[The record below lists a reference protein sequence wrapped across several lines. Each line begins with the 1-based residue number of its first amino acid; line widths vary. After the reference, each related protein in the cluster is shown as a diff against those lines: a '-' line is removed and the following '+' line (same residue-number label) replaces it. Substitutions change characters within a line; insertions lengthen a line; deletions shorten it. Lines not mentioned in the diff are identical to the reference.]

1 MNLLATKKGRLV
13 TFGGLYLS
21 EGLPAGL
28 LMMAIATEIQRRGMG
43 TAALGVFVTMLAL
56 PWTVKFMM
64 GPFVDNLH
72 IKRFGARKQ
81 WIVASQF
88 IMLFAMAAAMFCMPA
103 EVNVDKIEG
112 SGVIGTIKALSASGI
127 GLFAVLL
134 LIHNS
139 LAATQDVAIDALA
152 CQVLKPEERGFANGV
167 MFSSTHAGYA
177 IGGSGVLLMKGM
189 FGDNFQAASVVILVL
204 MAMILTSVVLFVT
217 EKSAAQQMEDGEIA
231 APKPGEHGFARVG
244 DQLVDYFMTIFRS
257 VICTRNGILTLLL
270 AITPIGALALSMLLS
285 ALIAPRLGMTDKE
298 LSVLNLATSLVWIA
312 FCLLGGWL
320 SDKYNRRLLFAI
332 GATCTIIPS
341 LWMAYQFKQAGWAT
355 PPDAAADGSWPR
367 EEGLM
372 VAWWIATGTFSI
384 FSGFSYGIKS
394 AFYMDLVN
402 PKIAAT
408 QFTALMALTNLTN
421 NYSKVWQGQAIDADG
436 WKWPMWKLLYVDCA
450 IGLLFLVI
458 LFFIRPESE
467 GAKAAGPMDE

>member
-1 MNLLATKKGRLV
+1 MNLLATKKGRLI

-56 PWTVKFMM
+56 PWTVKFLM

-72 IKRFGARKQ
+72 FKRFGARKQ
-81 WIVASQF
+81 WIVMAQF
-88 IMLFAMAAAMFCMPA
+88 IMLGAMAAAMLYMPDS
-103 EVNVDKIEG
+103 VSVDKIEG
-112 SGVIGTIKALSASGI
+112 SGVIGTIQALSASGI
-127 GLFAVLL
+127 GMFAVLL

-152 CQVLKPEERGFANGV
+152 CQVLKPDERGIANGI

-177 IGGSGVLLMKGM
+177 IGGSGVLLMKSW
-189 FGDNFQAASVVILVL
+189 FGNFEAASVVIIIL
-204 MAMILTSVVLFVT
+204 MAMILTCVILFVV
-217 EKSAAQQMEDGEIA
+217 EKTAAQQMADGEIP
-231 APKPGEHGFARVG
+231 APKPGDHGLKIVA
-244 DQLVDYFMTIFRS
+244 DQLVDYFKTIWCS
-257 VICTRNGILTLLL
+257 VILSRNGLLTLIL
-270 AITPIGALALSMLLS
+270 ALTPIGALALSMLLS
-285 ALIAPRLGMTDKE
+285 ALIAPRLGMTDNE
-298 LSVLNLATSLVWIA
+298 LSVLNLCTSLVWIA
-312 FCLLGGWL
+312 LCLLGGWL
-320 SDKYNRRLLFAI
+320 SDKYNRKVLFGISA
-332 GATCTIIPS
+332 ACTIFPS
-341 LWMAYQFKQAGWAT
+341 LWMAWQFKQAGWAT

-367 EEGLM
+367 EESLI
-372 VAWWIATGTFSI
+372 VAWWIATASFSI

-394 AFYMDLVN
+394 AFYMDIVN

-450 IGLLFLVI
+450 IGLMFLVI
-458 LFFIRPESE
+458 LYFIRPESD
-467 GAKAAGPMDE
+467 KSLKAGPVDS

>member
-1 MNLLATKKGRLV
+1 MNLLATKKGRLI

-56 PWTVKFMM
+56 PWTVKFLM

-72 IKRFGARKQ
+72 FKRFGARKQ
-81 WIVASQF
+81 WIVMAQF
-88 IMLFAMAAAMFCMPA
+88 IMLAAIAAAMLYMPDSVSV
-103 EVNVDKIEG
+103 EKIEG
-112 SGVIGTIKALSASGI
+112 SGVIGTIQALSASGI
-127 GLFAVLL
+127 GMFAVLL

-152 CQVLKPEERGFANGV
+152 CQVLKPDERGIANGI

-177 IGGSGVLLMKGM
+177 IGGSGVLLMKSW
-189 FGDNFQAASVVILVL
+189 FGNFEAASVVIIVL
-204 MAMILTSVVLFVT
+204 MAMILTCVILFVV
-217 EKSAAQQMEDGEIA
+217 EKTAAQQMADGEIP
-231 APKPGEHGFARVG
+231 APKPGDHGLKIVA
-244 DQLVDYFMTIFRS
+244 DQLVDYFKTIWCS
-257 VICTRNGILTLLL
+257 VIRSRNGLLTLIL
-270 AITPIGALALSMLLS
+270 ALTPIGALALSMLLS
-285 ALIAPRLGMTDKE
+285 ALIAPRLGMTDNE
-298 LSVLNLATSLVWIA
+298 LSVLNLCTSLVWIA
-312 FCLLGGWL
+312 LCLLGGWL
-320 SDKYNRRLLFAI
+320 SDKYNRKVLFGISA
-332 GATCTIIPS
+332 ACTIFPS
-341 LWMAYQFKQAGWAT
+341 LWMAWQFKQAGWAT

-367 EEGLM
+367 EESLI
-372 VAWWIATGTFSI
+372 VAWWIATASFSI

-394 AFYMDLVN
+394 AFYMDIVN

-450 IGLLFLVI
+450 IGLIFLVI
-458 LFFIRPESE
+458 LYFIRPESDK
-467 GAKAAGPMDE
+467 GLKAGPVDC